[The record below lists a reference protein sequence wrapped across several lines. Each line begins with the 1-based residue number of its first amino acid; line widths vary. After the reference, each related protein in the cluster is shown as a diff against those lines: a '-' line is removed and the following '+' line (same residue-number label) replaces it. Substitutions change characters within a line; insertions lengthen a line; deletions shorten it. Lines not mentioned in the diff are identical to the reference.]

1 MAEMT
6 DVEGVVFHATIG
18 PQGRVVV
25 PSPVRKAL
33 GWEEGTVVTFAL
45 KGSELIVM
53 DQRAA
58 LRRLRE
64 YGRGL
69 VPPGADVLEDFLEE
83 RRAAFRAENAE

>member
-1 MAEMT
+1 MAELT
-6 DVEGVVFHATIG
+6 DVDGVVFHATIG

-25 PSPVRKAL
+25 PSLIRKAL

-45 KGSELIVM
+45 NGTELIVT

-58 LRRLRE
+58 LRRFRK
-64 YGRGL
+64 YGRSL

-83 RRAAFRAENAE
+83 RRAVSRAENAD